1 MCVCAC
7 VCVRVGVASDRSV
20 TGRDQLAGLEDDVY
34 DKMLDMNS

>member
-1 MCVCAC
+1 MCAW
-7 VCVRVGVASDRSV
+7 AWHLTDL

>member
-7 VCVRVGVASDRSV
+7 VCVGVASDRSV